1 MGREAR
7 VREFRQL
14 QWSRFRSRCV
24 QRSMAIPILGA
35 DALAGGLLTPDQLR
49 HRYRPVFR
57 GVYLLKDHRPTLF
70 ERIAAARLIV
80 PKAVIAGPAAAA
92 LHGAKWVDDEV
103 TIDLV
108 GRCRPQ
114 PGLKGREETL
124 RACES
129 TTVRGIPVTTT
140 VRTAFDIARRL
151 PRVPA
156 IAHLDAL
163 MRASPYSIEDV
174 MLLTKV
180 HRRARGL
187 VALRK
192 ALPHVDGGAES
203 PKETWLR
210 MLFVDAGLPRPT
222 TQFVVYTAD
231 GRYIKRL
238 DMVWEKYKVAA
249 EYDGDLHLLRRDVYA
264 RDVWVGR
271 ELQRVRWHLIR
282 AVKEDRGDDLVAHAR
297 AVLLARG
304 WDGRP

>member
-1 MGREAR
+1 M
-7 VREFRQL
+7 
-14 QWSRFRSRCV
+14 
-24 QRSMAIPILGA
+24 
-35 DALAGGLLTPDQLR
+35 AGGLLTPDQLR

-92 LHGAKWVDDEV
+92 LHGANWIDDDV
-103 TIDLV
+103 TIDVV

-140 VRTAFDIARRL
+140 ARTAFDIARRL
-151 PRVPA
+151 PRIPA

-163 MRASPYSIEDV
+163 MRASPYSIEDA

-180 HRRARGL
+180 HRGARGL

-192 ALPHVDGGAES
+192 ALPHIDGGAES

-238 DMVWEKYKVAA
+238 DMVWEKYKVGV
-249 EYDGDLHLLRRDVYA
+249 EYDGEKHLTDRTVYA

-271 ELQRVRWHLIR
+271 ELQRMRWHLMR
-282 AVKEDRGDDLVAHAR
+282 AVKEDRGDDLVAHAS

>member
-1 MGREAR
+1 
-7 VREFRQL
+7 
-14 QWSRFRSRCV
+14 
-24 QRSMAIPILGA
+24 MAIPILGA
-35 DALAGGLLTPDQLR
+35 DALASGLLTPDQLR

-80 PKAVIAGPAAAA
+80 PKAIIAGPAAAA
-92 LHGAKWVDDEV
+92 LHGAKWVDDDV
-103 TIDLV
+103 IIDVV

-129 TTVRGIPVTTT
+129 TTVRGIPVTTSA
-140 VRTAFDIARRL
+140 RTAFDIARRL
-151 PRVPA
+151 PRIPA
-156 IAHLDAL
+156 IVHLDAL
-163 MRASPYSIEDV
+163 MRASSYSIEDV

-180 HRRARGL
+180 HRGARGL

-192 ALPHVDGGAES
+192 ALPHIDGGAES

-210 MLFVDAGLPRPT
+210 MLFVDAGLPKPT

-238 DMVWEKYKVAA
+238 DMVWEKYKVGV
-249 EYDGDLHLLRRDVYA
+249 EYDGDAHLTRRDVYA

-271 ELQRVRWHLIR
+271 ELQRVRWHLMRVIR
-282 AVKEDRGDDLVAHAR
+282 EDCANDLVAHAS
-297 AVLLARG
+297 AMLLARG

>member
-1 MGREAR
+1 MGLEAR

-14 QWSRFRSRCV
+14 EWSRFRPCCV
-24 QRSMAIPILGA
+24 QQDMAIPILGA

-92 LHGAKWVDDEV
+92 LHGAKWIDDDV
-103 TIDLV
+103 TIDVV

-129 TTVRGIPVTTT
+129 MTVRGIPVTTPA
-140 VRTAFDIARRL
+140 RTAFDLGRRL
-151 PRVPA
+151 ERIPA
-156 IAHLDAL
+156 IKRMDAL
-163 MRASPYSIEDV
+163 MNASPFAVEDV

-180 HRRARGL
+180 HPRARGL
-187 VALRK
+187 VNLREV
-192 ALPHVDGGAES
+192 LPHVDGGAES
-203 PKETWLR
+203 PQESWLR
-210 MLFVDAGLPRPT
+210 TLFVDAGLPRPT

-238 DMVWEKYKVAA
+238 DMVWEKYKVGV
-249 EYDGDLHLLRRDVYA
+249 EYDGEQHLTDRTVYA

-271 ELQRVRWHLIR
+271 ELQRMQWNLIR
-282 AVKEDRGDDLVAHAR
+282 VVKEDRGAQIVAHAH

>member
-1 MGREAR
+1 MT
-7 VREFRQL
+7 
-14 QWSRFRSRCV
+14 
-24 QRSMAIPILGA
+24 IPILGA
-35 DALAGGLLTPDQLR
+35 GALASGLLTPDQLR
-49 HRYRPVFR
+49 HRYAPVFR
-57 GVYLLKDHRPTLF
+57 GVYLLKGHRPTLF

-80 PKAVIAGPAAAA
+80 PKGVIAGPAAAA
-92 LHGAKWVDDEV
+92 LHGAKWVDDDV

-124 RACES
+124 RADES

-140 VRTAFDIARRL
+140 ARTAFDIARRL

-156 IAHLDAL
+156 IVHLDAM

-180 HRRARGL
+180 HRGARGL
-187 VALRK
+187 ADLRK

-210 MLFVDAGLPRPT
+210 LLFVDAGLPRPT
-222 TQFVVYTAD
+222 TQFVAYAAD

-238 DMVWEKYKVAA
+238 DMVWEEYNVGA
-249 EYDGDLHLLRRDVYA
+249 EYDGEQHLTDRSVYA

-271 ELQRVRWHLIR
+271 ELQRLQWHLIR
-282 AVKEDRGDDLVAHAR
+282 VIKEDRASDIVAHAR